1 MNMRLR
7 IESKASLAI
16 AGLLA
21 VPLYFAALMASSLAI
36 DRPRIVGT
44 RELPPSSGTE
54 AKVWLAALIAP
65 GIMVAIGAAALPL
78 RRYGL
83 FASALA
89 GIALCLALPPI
100 SHGWIARHTA
110 RFPLG
115 MDFVRDSNPS
125 NLSSRGEWEGA
136 AQSTVSS
143 VTHWTLALAIG
154 AIVVGVLLEV
164 RRRTGR
170 DAIAVPPPPS
180 AVTGQAASPPEPL

>member
-1 MNMRLR
+1 MKKRLG

-44 RELPPSSGTE
+44 HELPPSSGSE

-65 GIMVAIGAAALPL
+65 GIMVAIGTVALPL
-78 RRYGL
+78 RRHGVY
-83 FASALA
+83 ASALA

-125 NLSSRGEWEGA
+125 NLSSRGEWESA

-154 AIVVGVLLEV
+154 AIVIGVLLEI

-170 DAIAVPPPPS
+170 DAIRSEPS
-180 AVTGQAASPPEPL
+180 PLETTGGAPQITG